1 VRRWLPAAGLLL
13 AIASPASAEWTKDQ
27 RTRFIRSCVEG
38 CQSTPDLSDTAKTA
52 CPTACNCLADQGEK
66 MMTPADYEEA
76 DKAAEQDK
84 MTAKMEALAKHFPAC
99 AQQALG
105 R

>member
-1 VRRWLPAAGLLL
+1 MDQKHADARNSIAVPASLELSGGTPEHRRAAGK
-13 AIASPASAEWTKDQ
+13 A
-27 RTRFIRSCVEG
+27 
-38 CQSTPDLSDTAKTA
+38 A
-52 CPTACNCLADQGEK
+52 CPAACNCLADQGEK

-84 MTAKMEALAKHFPAC
+84 MTAEDGRLSKYFPAC
-99 AQQALG
+99 ARQAPG